1 LTISLVKILPPPKL
15 FFLSLFSLYIPW
27 RILKS
32 HFGILVS
39 PCVRT
44 FQGLHSV
51 RLWTPTIFIL
61 QPSEVSVIAGTNLRY
76 NPNGRDPNAQVF
88 EVVDIVTHGQVEIL
102 L

>member
-1 LTISLVKILPPPKL
+1 
-15 FFLSLFSLYIPW
+15 
-27 RILKS
+27 
-32 HFGILVS
+32 
-39 PCVRT
+39 
-44 FQGLHSV
+44 V